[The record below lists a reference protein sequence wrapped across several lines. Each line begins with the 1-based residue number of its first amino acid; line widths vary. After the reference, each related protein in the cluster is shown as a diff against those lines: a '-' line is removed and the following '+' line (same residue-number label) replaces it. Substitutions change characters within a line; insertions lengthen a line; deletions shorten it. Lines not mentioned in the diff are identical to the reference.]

1 MVDRSLQLHN
11 SHCPWVG
18 NCIGE
23 RNHRFFFMFLLS
35 ISGVTILTTFA
46 ALRLLFAAY
55 QAVGT
60 SGGVG
65 GAVGEEGNMSMAR
78 RLWLTIM
85 GMKVVFVFGSF
96 TLLCAWSLTSLLF
109 FHAMIISAA
118 QTTNERVRG
127 VYRFGSLENVADKGC
142 LSNWRRAFCS
152 PLVSSRLPRDFA
164 EPVVCRYAELDPET
178 EWIQGDALVGV
189 DAQQQ
194 KQQQNQKK
202 DESAK
207 KAAAKNDA
215 VPKGQGEEDPEDA
228 S

>member
-1 MVDRSLQLHN
+1 
-11 SHCPWVG
+11 VG

-23 RNHRFFFMFLLS
+23 RNHRFFFLFLSS
-35 ISGVTILTTFA
+35 ITGMTILTTFA

-60 SGGVG
+60 SGGGGGGSVGEGNVG
-65 GAVGEEGNMSMAR
+65 GVDNMSMAR
-78 RLWLTIM
+78 RLWLAIM
-85 GMKVVFVFGSF
+85 SMKVLFVFGSF

-142 LSNWRRAFCS
+142 LSNWRRAFCT

-194 KQQQNQKK
+194 QQQQQQQQ
-202 DESAK
+202 ESAK
-207 KAAAKNDA
+207 KTAPTK
-215 VPKGQGEEDPEDA
+215 EDPEDGA
-228 S
+228 